1 MRLTLSQQLTFGAP
15 QRLLSLTRRLMRLS
29 HATAVLAFAGLVM
42 QSAAAQREGSF
53 DRTLTV
59 SGAVDLNVETG
70 SGRIEVRPGDS
81 SSVRI
86 HAVIRAHD
94 DFFGGEEARIHEIET
109 NPPISQTGNSIRISM
124 PQDDW
129 LRRHVSIEYDL
140 VVPSDTRLR
149 AHTGSGSES
158 VEGIHGPVELQTGS
172 GSVTVARVDDEV
184 RVQTGSGRI
193 ELDAIK
199 GKVDA
204 HTGSGTIEGSVIG
217 GPINAHTGSGSMR
230 LEQTAP
236 GPLEAHTGSGGV
248 NVRLPHEAAF
258 DLYAHTG
265 SGHVYVDHPIT
276 VHGNL
281 GGHEIQGKVNG
292 GGALV
297 DVRTGSGSVRIE

>member
-1 MRLTLSQQLTFGAP
+1 MKST
-15 QRLLSLTRRLMRLS
+15 
-29 HATAVLAFAGLVM
+29 HAIAALAFAGLVL

-59 SGAVDLNVETG
+59 NGAVDLNVETG
-70 SGRIEVRPGDS
+70 SGRIDVRPGDT

-94 DFFGGEEARIHEIET
+94 DFFGGGEARIHEIET
-109 NPPISQTGNSIRISM
+109 NPPISQTGNSIRIGM
-124 PQDDW
+124 PQGDR
-129 LRRHVSIEYDL
+129 LRRHVSISYDL
-140 VVPSDTRLR
+140 VVPRETRLR

-158 VEGIHGPVELQTGS
+158 VEGIHGPVELDTGS

-184 RVQTGSGRI
+184 RIRTGSGRI
-193 ELDAIK
+193 QVDSVK

-204 HTGSGTIEGSVIG
+204 HTGSGSIEGAGIR

-230 LEQTAP
+230 LEQTAA
-236 GPLEAHTGSGGV
+236 GPLEAQTGSGGV
-248 NVRLPHEAAF
+248 NVRLPADAAF

-276 VHGNL
+276 VQGTV
-281 GGHEIQGKVNG
+281 GGHELQGKVKG